1 MPVYEYSC
9 SACSRKKP
17 FEVVKPISRASD
29 PEQCPYCG
37 AVSERVYS
45 YSTPKEFNQFFD
57 ERYGVVVS
65 SAKHQE
71 RLMKKHGDIYTA
83 DVPKSDRVRERI
95 KEWKF
100 RKNRGLA

>member
-1 MPVYEYSC
+1 MPVYEYS
-9 SACSRKKP
+9 SHDGKKP

-29 PEQCPYCG
+29 PEKCPCCG
-37 AVSERVYS
+37 GPSERVYS

-57 ERYGVVVS
+57 ERYGVLVS